1 MTSRRRVDRTG
12 RPLTADS
19 FHAVRGACKPPAR
32 RAAAS
37 ARVLLNRSI
46 VRAASD
52 QSVSVGLPRNGHWR
66 ALCAAALVQ
75 RLSFRTCSMQAASA
89 PNGFV
94 RRAKAAARDFCPK
107 PLLLWREARYFE
119 KYGEREL
126 RLVRYLCQR
135 ERDAVDVGAHEGSYV
150 HFMKRHARRVY
161 AFEPVPSLA
170 EALAWKF
177 APRVVVR
184 NIALSRESGTAIL
197 RIPLIEGAALTGLA
211 SLNDGAGAT
220 TAITEIAVQTRPLD
234 EVFAGDAGFIKV
246 DVEGHEEAVL
256 DGAAR
261 TIARCRPRLLI
272 EIEEGRMPGAPS
284 RIHAFLR
291 RFNYRGYFVCGR

>member
-1 MTSRRRVDRTG
+1 
-12 RPLTADS
+12 
-19 FHAVRGACKPPAR
+19 
-32 RAAAS
+32 
-37 ARVLLNRSI
+37 
-46 VRAASD
+46 
-52 QSVSVGLPRNGHWR
+52 
-66 ALCAAALVQ
+66 
-75 RLSFRTCSMQAASA
+75 MQAASA
-89 PNGFV
+89 QNGFV

-126 RLVRYLCQR
+126 RLVRHLCHR
-135 ERDAVDVGAHEGSYV
+135 ERDAIDVGAHEGSYV

-197 RIPLIEGAALTGLA
+197 RIPLIDGGALTGLA
-211 SLNDGAGAT
+211 SLNGAT
-220 TAITEIAVQTRPLD
+220 DGTTAVTEIAVQTRPLD
-234 EVFAGDAGFIKV
+234 DVFAGDAGFIKV

-261 TIARCRPRLLI
+261 TITRCRPRLLI
-272 EIEEGRMPGAPS
+272 EIEEGRMPGAPV
-284 RIHAFLR
+284 RIRAFLR
-291 RFNYRGYFVCGR
+291 RFNYRGYFVCGRTLAAIETFDPATMQRPADIAGFRAGVPRQSFDRYCNNFLFVADEEAEPLSARIAAALRRI

>member
-1 MTSRRRVDRTG
+1 
-12 RPLTADS
+12 
-19 FHAVRGACKPPAR
+19 
-32 RAAAS
+32 
-37 ARVLLNRSI
+37 
-46 VRAASD
+46 
-52 QSVSVGLPRNGHWR
+52 
-66 ALCAAALVQ
+66 
-75 RLSFRTCSMQAASA
+75 MQAVSA
-89 PNGFV
+89 QNEML
-94 RRAKAAARDFCPK
+94 RRAKAAVRGFCPK

-119 KYGEREL
+119 RYGEREL
-126 RLVRYLCQR
+126 RLVRHLCHR

-197 RIPLIEGAALTGLA
+197 RVPLIDGAPLTGFA
-211 SLNDGAGAT
+211 SLNGGAAAAAT
-220 TAITEIAVQTRPLD
+220 FAEIAVQTRPLD
-234 EVFAGDAGFIKV
+234 EVFAGDAGFIKI

-256 DGAAR
+256 DGAAK

-272 EIEEGRMPGAPS
+272 EIEEDRVPGAPA

-291 RFNYRGYFVCGR
+291 RFNYRGYFVCGRTLAAIETFDAATMQRPADINGFQAGVQRTSFDRYCNNFLFVADEEAEPLSARIAAALPRI

>member
-1 MTSRRRVDRTG
+1 MQT
-12 RPLTADS
+12 
-19 FHAVRGACKPPAR
+19 
-32 RAAAS
+32 AS
-37 ARVLLNRSI
+37 A
-46 VRAASD
+46 
-52 QSVSVGLPRNGHWR
+52 QNGI
-66 ALCAAALVQ
+66 
-75 RLSFRTCSMQAASA
+75 
-89 PNGFV
+89 V
-94 RRAKAAARDFCPK
+94 RRAKAAAREFCPK
-107 PLLLWREARYFE
+107 RLLLWREARYFE

-126 RLVRYLCQR
+126 RLVRHLCQR

-150 HFMKRHARRVY
+150 HFMKRYARRVY

-197 RIPLIEGAALTGLA
+197 RVPLIDGAALTGLA
-211 SLNDGAGAT
+211 SLNNGAGAT
-220 TAITEIAVQTRPLD
+220 APVTEIAVQTRPLD

-246 DVEGHEEAVL
+246 DVEGHEEAVI

-272 EIEEGRMPGAPS
+272 EIEDDRMPGAPA

-291 RFNYRGYFVCGR
+291 RFNYRGYFVCGRTLAAFETFDPTTMQRPADIAGFRAGVPRQSFDRYCNNFLFIADEEAEPLSMRIAAALQRI

>member
-1 MTSRRRVDRTG
+1 
-12 RPLTADS
+12 
-19 FHAVRGACKPPAR
+19 
-32 RAAAS
+32 
-37 ARVLLNRSI
+37 
-46 VRAASD
+46 
-52 QSVSVGLPRNGHWR
+52 
-66 ALCAAALVQ
+66 
-75 RLSFRTCSMQAASA
+75 MQAVAA
-89 PNGFV
+89 QHEFL

-126 RLVRYLCQR
+126 RLVRHLCHR
-135 ERDAVDVGAHEGSYV
+135 ERDAVDAGAHEGSYV
-150 HFMKRHARRVY
+150 HFMKRHARRVF

-184 NIALSRESGTAIL
+184 NIALSRESGTVIL
-197 RIPLIEGAALTGLA
+197 RIPLLDGAPVNGLA
-211 SLNDGAGAT
+211 SLNGGAE
-220 TAITEIAVQTRPLD
+220 TAMAVTEIAVQARPLD

-256 DGAAR
+256 DGAAK

-272 EIEEGRMPGAPS
+272 EIEEDRVPGAPA

-291 RFNYRGYFVCGR
+291 RFNYRGYFVSGRTLASFETFDPATMQRPADIVGFQAGVPRQSFDRYCNNFLFVADEEAEPLSARIEAALRRI

>member
-1 MTSRRRVDRTG
+1 
-12 RPLTADS
+12 
-19 FHAVRGACKPPAR
+19 
-32 RAAAS
+32 
-37 ARVLLNRSI
+37 
-46 VRAASD
+46 
-52 QSVSVGLPRNGHWR
+52 
-66 ALCAAALVQ
+66 
-75 RLSFRTCSMQAASA
+75 MQAVSA
-89 PNGFV
+89 QNEFL

-107 PLLLWREARYFE
+107 SLLLWREARYFE

-126 RLVRYLCQR
+126 RLVRHLCHR

-150 HFMKRHARRVY
+150 YFMKRYARRVY

-197 RIPLIEGAALTGLA
+197 RIPILDDAPVTGLA
-211 SLNDGAGAT
+211 SLANGAA
-220 TAITEIAVQTRPLD
+220 AAAVTEIAVQTRPLD

-256 DGAAR
+256 DGAAK

-272 EIEEGRMPGAPS
+272 EIEEGRVPGAPA

-291 RFNYRGYFVCGR
+291 RFNYRGYFVCGRTLASFETFDAAKMQRPADIAGFRVGVPRQSFDRYCNNFLFLADEEAEPLSARIAAALQRI

>member
-1 MTSRRRVDRTG
+1 
-12 RPLTADS
+12 
-19 FHAVRGACKPPAR
+19 
-32 RAAAS
+32 
-37 ARVLLNRSI
+37 
-46 VRAASD
+46 
-52 QSVSVGLPRNGHWR
+52 
-66 ALCAAALVQ
+66 
-75 RLSFRTCSMQAASA
+75 MQAVSA
-89 PNGFV
+89 QNEFL

-107 PLLLWREARYFE
+107 SLLLWREARYFE

-126 RLVRYLCQR
+126 RLVRHLCHR

-150 HFMKRHARRVY
+150 YFMKRYARRVY

-197 RIPLIEGAALTGLA
+197 RIPMLDDAPVTGLA
-211 SLNDGAGAT
+211 SLANGAA
-220 TAITEIAVQTRPLD
+220 AAAVTEIAVQTRPLD

-256 DGAAR
+256 DGAAK

-272 EIEEGRMPGAPS
+272 EIEEGRVPGAPA

-291 RFNYRGYFVCGR
+291 RFNYRGYFVCGRTLASFETFDAAKMQRPADIAGFRVGVPRQSFDRYCNNFLFLADEEAEPLSARIAAALKRI

>member
-1 MTSRRRVDRTG
+1 
-12 RPLTADS
+12 
-19 FHAVRGACKPPAR
+19 
-32 RAAAS
+32 
-37 ARVLLNRSI
+37 
-46 VRAASD
+46 
-52 QSVSVGLPRNGHWR
+52 
-66 ALCAAALVQ
+66 
-75 RLSFRTCSMQAASA
+75 MQAVSA
-89 PNGFV
+89 QNEFL
-94 RRAKAAARDFCPK
+94 RRAKAAARGFCPK
-107 PLLLWREARYFE
+107 SLLLWREARYFE

-126 RLVRYLCQR
+126 RLVRHLCHR

-197 RIPLIEGAALTGLA
+197 RVPLIDGAPLTGLA
-211 SLNDGAGAT
+211 SLNDGAPTAT
-220 TAITEIAVQTRPLD
+220 IAEVAVQTRPLD
-234 EVFAGDAGFIKV
+234 EVFAGDAGFIKI

-256 DGAAR
+256 DGAAK

-272 EIEEGRMPGAPS
+272 EIEEDRVPGAPA

-291 RFNYRGYFVCGR
+291 RFNYRGYFVSGRTLAAFETFDAATMQRPADITGFQAGVPRTSFGRYCNNFLFVADEEAEPLSARIAAALQRI

>member
-1 MTSRRRVDRTG
+1 
-12 RPLTADS
+12 
-19 FHAVRGACKPPAR
+19 
-32 RAAAS
+32 
-37 ARVLLNRSI
+37 
-46 VRAASD
+46 
-52 QSVSVGLPRNGHWR
+52 
-66 ALCAAALVQ
+66 
-75 RLSFRTCSMQAASA
+75 MQAASA
-89 PNGFV
+89 QNELL

-126 RLVRYLCQR
+126 RLVRHLCHR

-161 AFEPVPSLA
+161 AFEPIPSLA

-197 RIPLIEGAALTGLA
+197 RVPLIDGVPLTGLA
-211 SLNDGAGAT
+211 SLNDGVAAT
-220 TAITEIAVQTRPLD
+220 ATFAEIAVQARPLD
-234 EVFAGDAGFIKV
+234 EVFAGDAGFIKI

-256 DGAAR
+256 DGAAK

-272 EIEEGRMPGAPS
+272 EIEEDRAPAAPA

-291 RFNYRGYFVCGR
+291 RFNYRGYFVYGRTLAAIETFDAATMQRAANIAGFRAGVPRTSFDRYCNNFLFVADEEAEPLSARIAAALHRI

>member
-1 MTSRRRVDRTG
+1 
-12 RPLTADS
+12 
-19 FHAVRGACKPPAR
+19 
-32 RAAAS
+32 
-37 ARVLLNRSI
+37 
-46 VRAASD
+46 
-52 QSVSVGLPRNGHWR
+52 
-66 ALCAAALVQ
+66 
-75 RLSFRTCSMQAASA
+75 MQAASA
-89 PNGFV
+89 QNELL

-126 RLVRYLCQR
+126 HLVRHLCHR

-161 AFEPVPSLA
+161 AFEPIPSLA

-197 RIPLIEGAALTGLA
+197 RIPLIDGAPLTGLA
-211 SLNDGAGAT
+211 SLNDGVAAPAT
-220 TAITEIAVQTRPLD
+220 FAEIAVQARPLD
-234 EVFAGDAGFIKV
+234 EVFAGDAGFIKI

-256 DGAAR
+256 DGAAK
-261 TIARCRPRLLI
+261 TIGRCRPRLLI
-272 EIEEGRMPGAPS
+272 EIEEGRAPGAPA

-291 RFNYRGYFVCGR
+291 RFNYRGYFVYGRTLAAIETFDAATMQRAADIADFRAGVPRTSFDRYCNNFLFVADEEAEPLSARIAAALERI

>member
-1 MTSRRRVDRTG
+1 
-12 RPLTADS
+12 
-19 FHAVRGACKPPAR
+19 
-32 RAAAS
+32 
-37 ARVLLNRSI
+37 
-46 VRAASD
+46 
-52 QSVSVGLPRNGHWR
+52 
-66 ALCAAALVQ
+66 
-75 RLSFRTCSMQAASA
+75 MQALPAQHE
-89 PNGFV
+89 FL
-94 RRAKAAARDFCPK
+94 RRAKAVARDFCPK

-126 RLVRYLCQR
+126 RLVRHLCHR

-197 RIPLIEGAALTGLA
+197 RIPLLDGAPVTGLA
-211 SLNDGAGAT
+211 SLADG
-220 TAITEIAVQTRPLD
+220 TAAAAVTEIAVQTRPLD

-256 DGAAR
+256 YGAAK

-272 EIEEGRMPGAPS
+272 EIEESRAPGSPT
-284 RIHAFLR
+284 RIYTFLR
-291 RFNYRGYFVCGR
+291 RFNYRGYFVFGRTLAAFETFDPATMQRPADIDGFRAGVPRTSFDSYCNNFLFIADEEAEPLSARLAAALERI

>member
-1 MTSRRRVDRTG
+1 
-12 RPLTADS
+12 
-19 FHAVRGACKPPAR
+19 
-32 RAAAS
+32 
-37 ARVLLNRSI
+37 
-46 VRAASD
+46 
-52 QSVSVGLPRNGHWR
+52 
-66 ALCAAALVQ
+66 
-75 RLSFRTCSMQAASA
+75 MQAVPAQ
-89 PNGFV
+89 NEFL
-94 RRAKAAARDFCPK
+94 RRAKAATRDFWPK

-126 RLVRYLCQR
+126 RLVRHLCQR
-135 ERDAVDVGAHEGSYV
+135 DRDAVDVGAHEGSYV

-197 RIPLIEGAALTGLA
+197 RIPLLDGAPLTGLA
-211 SLNDGAGAT
+211 SLNDGARDTA
-220 TAITEIAVQTRPLD
+220 AITEIAVQTRPLD
-234 EVFAGDAGFIKV
+234 EVFVGDAGFIKI

-272 EIEEGRMPGAPS
+272 EIEEGRVPGAPA

-291 RFNYRGYFVCGR
+291 RFNYRGYFVCGRTLAGFETFDPATMQRPADIAGFQPGVPRQSFDRYCNNFLFVADEEAEPLNVRIAAALQRI

>member
-1 MTSRRRVDRTG
+1 
-12 RPLTADS
+12 
-19 FHAVRGACKPPAR
+19 
-32 RAAAS
+32 
-37 ARVLLNRSI
+37 
-46 VRAASD
+46 
-52 QSVSVGLPRNGHWR
+52 
-66 ALCAAALVQ
+66 
-75 RLSFRTCSMQAASA
+75 MQAVSA
-89 PNGFV
+89 QNGFM

-126 RLVRYLCQR
+126 RLVRHLCQR
-135 ERDAVDVGAHEGSYV
+135 ERDAVDIGAHEGSYV

-197 RIPLIEGAALTGLA
+197 RIPLIDGASLTGLA
-211 SLNDGAGAT
+211 SLNNGAGAT
-220 TAITEIAVQTRPLD
+220 TAVTEIAVQTRPLD

-261 TIARCRPRLLI
+261 TITRCRPRL
-272 EIEEGRMPGAPS
+272 
-284 RIHAFLR
+284 
-291 RFNYRGYFVCGR
+291 

>member
-1 MTSRRRVDRTG
+1 
-12 RPLTADS
+12 
-19 FHAVRGACKPPAR
+19 
-32 RAAAS
+32 
-37 ARVLLNRSI
+37 
-46 VRAASD
+46 
-52 QSVSVGLPRNGHWR
+52 
-66 ALCAAALVQ
+66 
-75 RLSFRTCSMQAASA
+75 MQAASA

-291 RFNYRGYFVCGR
+291 RFNYRGYFVCGRTLAAFEMFDPATMQRPADIAGFRAGVPRQSFDRYCNNFLFLADEEAEPLSARIAAALRRI